1 MPLTLPTVHMNGTSF
16 KMLFDGYDNAADK
29 LREFTD
35 TFGAIEFNARDYYVQ
50 NSEAYTKARDER
62 SAICAKIRE
71 IKDYL
76 DKHLEH
82 LDDQRP

>member
-1 MPLTLPTVHMNGTSF
+1 MSLALPTVHMNGTSF
-16 KMLFDGYDNAADK
+16 KMLFDGYDEAADK
-29 LREFTD
+29 LSDFTD
-35 TFGAIEFNARDYYVQ
+35 AFGNIEFNARDYYVQ
-50 NSEAYTKARDER
+50 DADAYTKARDER